1 MADTKDDYEAWPSG
15 ALAEEARSLRAQRDR
30 LIAAIAALPRPTG
43 EDPTAFQ
50 ELRAS
55 VLHVVESLVA
65 AARLDSATALAFMV
79 GVAIRQLETA
89 CGEPYRPER
98 IIPGM

>member
-1 MADTKDDYEAWPSG
+1 MAADDPDYDKWPSD

-30 LIAAIAALPRPTG
+30 LIAAVAALPRSAG

-50 ELRAS
+50 ELRAN

-65 AARLDSATALAFMV
+65 AARLDSPTALAFIV